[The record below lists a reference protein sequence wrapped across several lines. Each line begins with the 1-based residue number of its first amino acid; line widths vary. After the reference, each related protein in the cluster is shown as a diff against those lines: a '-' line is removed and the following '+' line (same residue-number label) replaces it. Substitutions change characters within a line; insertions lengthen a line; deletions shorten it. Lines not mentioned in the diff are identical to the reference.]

1 MDDLC
6 TAGGSGLPAVARFV
20 GMWAVMMI
28 PMMLPSLAPSLR
40 ACGSMPAAAYAASG
54 YFLVWTA
61 AGLAAYPMHRAAV
74 HGSLIAAIV
83 VVAAGLVQLT
93 AWKARRL
100 SGCPVAHAPTTA
112 CPAWRHGLRLG
123 VDCVARCANLMVALV
138 AVGVMDLAAMALAT
152 AAITAERYAPRAAK
166 PIGALVV
173 SIGASMVARTL

>member
-6 TAGGSGLPAVARFV
+6 TAGGSGLPAVAGFV
-20 GMWAVMMI
+20 GMWAMMMI

-40 ACGSMPAAAYAASG
+40 GCGSMAGAAAAGSG

-61 AGLAAYPMHRAAV
+61 AGLAAYPLHDILMHS
-74 HGSLIAAIV
+74 SLVAGIT
-83 VVAAGLVQLT
+83 VVAAGVVQLT

-100 SGCPVAHAPTTA
+100 AACQVAHRPTTA
-112 CPAWRHGLRLG
+112 SSAWRHGVRHG

-138 AVGVMDLAAMALAT
+138 AIGVMDLALMILAT

-166 PIGALVV
+166 PIGAMVL
-173 SIGASMVARTL
+173 SIGAVMVARTL

>member
-6 TAGGSGLPAVARFV
+6 TAGGSGLRAVAGFV

-40 ACGSMPAAAYAASG
+40 ACGSMSAAAFAGSG

-61 AGLAAYPMHRAAV
+61 AGLVAYPLHRVAV
-74 HGSLIAAIV
+74 HGSLIAGIV

-100 SGCPVAHAPTTA
+100 AGCQVAHVSKASAP
-112 CPAWRHGLRLG
+112 WRHGLRLG
-123 VDCVARCANLMVALV
+123 VDCVAS
-138 AVGVMDLAAMALAT
+138 T
-152 AAITAERYAPRAAK
+152 A
-166 PIGALVV
+166 
-173 SIGASMVARTL
+173 

>member
-6 TAGGSGLPAVARFV
+6 TAGGSGLPAVAGFV

-40 ACGSMPAAAYAASG
+40 ACGSMSAAAFAGSG

-61 AGLAAYPMHRAAV
+61 AGLVAYPLHRVAV
-74 HGSLIAAIV
+74 HGSLIAGIV

-100 SGCPVAHAPTTA
+100 AGCQVAHVSKASAP
-112 CPAWRHGLRLG
+112 WRHGLRLG
-123 VDCVARCANLMVALV
+123 VDCVARCANLTVALV
-138 AVGVMDLAAMALAT
+138 AVGAMDLAAMVLAT
-152 AAITAERYAPRAAK
+152 AAITAERYAPRTAK
-166 PIGALVV
+166 AIGALVV
-173 SIGASMVARTL
+173 SIGALMVARAL